1 MERFGRS
8 ACLIHA
14 NGAAKRCGRGQLCD
28 THWGKGGRGGASLLS
43 WADDESMRPAKVAH
57 GRRPCCEPVLGTSE
71 GRGSPPPP
79 ASE

>member
-14 NGAAKRCGRGQLCD
+14 NGTRRRCERGQLCD
-28 THWGKGGRGGASLLS
+28 TQWGDGGGGGASLPS
-43 WADDESMRPAKVAH
+43 RADDESMRPAKVAH
-57 GRRPCCEPVLGTSE
+57 GQRPCFEPVLGTSE
-71 GRGSPPPP
+71 GHGSPPPR